1 MDSSQPPST
10 RKRVCII
17 GAGPAGLVAAKTLQQ
32 TGRFTLT
39 LFEKSHRIGGLW
51 ALDETTQTGFL
62 APGTPTNLSR
72 FTVGFSD
79 LDWREVDLGGQHDGD
94 GARRGEGGVPMFPK
108 AWQVGRYLEE
118 YRRLYVP
125 EEVLRLER
133 EVLRAERCVEEG
145 RAAVWRVESRDGEGK
160 GRVEEF
166 DYLVVASGF
175 FAKPRWP
182 GQGGPGLG
190 NGDVRSRIR
199 TMHSSQFRTLDDLFS
214 GKSNAAEKTILI
226 VGGGNSAGETAA
238 AVAMQLSDAAWS
250 PDTTQQKLY
259 KGCKITHITPRPI
272 YGLPPYLEYE
282 KDSMSY
288 VPIDFKLYDFSKRPQ
303 MDSYAGQQTP
313 EIRDI
318 VHGALQR
325 MVGGDQSD
333 LGSEALTSPPKGD
346 SRGTVYVALSE
357 TYAEFVRSGLVEA
370 KAGRVVS
377 ISQGTEGTATAAVEH
392 GDEHYT
398 IDNVG
403 AAIYATGY
411 TPSTALDFL
420 RDDVK
425 QALQFDL
432 KSARLPLV
440 LDQWQT
446 MSAALPDI
454 AFLGFYEGPY
464 WSIMEMQAQ
473 LIADR
478 WINERIPTP
487 QRSYEEDHK
496 LIRLREAMQEKA
508 LDVPQY
514 WFGDYLG
521 YMEDIASHLQLS
533 RNDAAFAEREG
544 CTSPARYVSA
554 QTDKL
559 QADAIMADLHKTWR
573 DCIDH
578 GRFVARAALR
588 AMQGNWNISR
598 KIESEDPAYSG
609 TLQGQAS
616 FHPRFPTADKS
627 GRVADLEFV
636 YVESGEFTSSS
647 SGMTMHARRR
657 YVYRYSEVDDQLS
670 VWFVK
675 PENDLEVDYLFHDLT
690 FVPPAEARKAGACIA
705 KADHLCVDDMYW
717 TQYTLPMEA
726 IVLRRFKIEHTVK
739 GPQKDY
745 VATTQFTR
753 PLVPATRR

>member
-17 GAGPAGLVAAKTLQQ
+17 GAGPAGLVAAKTVHQ

-39 LFEKSHRIGGLW
+39 IYEKSPRIGGLW
-51 ALDETTQTGFL
+51 ALDEYTQTGFL

-79 LDWREVDLGGQHDGD
+79 LDWREVDLRGQHDGGGEAGK
-94 GARRGEGGVPMFPK
+94 GAVPMFPR
-108 AWQVGRYLEE
+108 AWMVGRYLEE
-118 YRRLYVP
+118 FRRRYVP
-125 EEVLRLER
+125 DEVLKLGT
-133 EVLRAERCVEEG
+133 EVVRAERCVEEG
-145 RAAVWRVESRDGEGK
+145 RAAVWRVESRDGMG
-160 GRVEEF
+160 GRGTEEF

-175 FAKPRWP
+175 FAKPRWA
-182 GQGGPGLG
+182 GQGVSGLG
-190 NGDVRSRIR
+190 DGGGVPAVRTI
-199 TMHSSQFRTLDDLFS
+199 HSSQFHSLKDLFS
-214 GKSNAAEKTILI
+214 GRPNAAGKTILI

-250 PDTTQQKLY
+250 PDTTRQEIY
-259 KGCKITHITPRPI
+259 KGCKIIHITPRPI

-282 KDSMSY
+282 KDSMTY
-288 VPIDFKLYDFSKRPQ
+288 VPIDLKLYDFSKRPQ
-303 MDSYAGQQTP
+303 MESYAGLQTP
-313 EIRDI
+313 ELRDI

-333 LGSEALTSPPKGD
+333 LGSEALKSPP
-346 SRGTVYVALSE
+346 RGEDRGSVYVALSE
-357 TYAEFVRSGLVEA
+357 TYSEFVRSGLIEVTG
-370 KAGRVVS
+370 GRAVS
-377 ISQGTEGTATAAVEH
+377 ISQATDGEATATVKRGDGHTVVDNIGAV
-392 GDEHYT
+392 
-398 IDNVG
+398 
-403 AAIYATGY
+403 IYATGY

-420 RDDVK
+420 PDDVK
-425 QALQFDL
+425 QALQYDPS
-432 KSARLPLV
+432 SARLPLI

-446 MSAALPDI
+446 TSTAVPDL

-464 WSIMEMQAQ
+464 WGIMEMQAK
-473 LIADR
+473 LTADR
-478 WINERIPTP
+478 WINEKELAP
-487 QRSYEEDHK
+487 QRPYEDAHK
-496 LIRLREAMQEKA
+496 MLHLRKAMQEKA

-554 QTDKL
+554 QIDNL

-647 SGMTMHARRR
+647 SGLTMLARRR
-657 YVYRYSEVDDQLS
+657 YVYRYSEADDQLS

-717 TQYTLPMEA
+717 TQYTLPVEA
-726 IVLRRFKIEHTVK
+726 IVLRRFEIKHTVK

-753 PLVPATRR
+753 PLVPAARP

>member
-1 MDSSQPPST
+1 M
-10 RKRVCII
+10 KRVCII

-39 LFEKSHRIGGLW
+39 IYEKSTRIGGLW
-51 ALDETTQTGFL
+51 ALDEDSQTGFL

-79 LDWREVDLGGQHDGD
+79 LDWRDVDFGSQHEGV
-94 GARRGEGGVPMFPK
+94 GARRGGGGVPMFPR
-108 AWQVGRYLEE
+108 AWMVGRYLEE
-118 YRRLYVP
+118 FWRRYVP
-125 EEVLRLER
+125 DEVLKLGT
-133 EVLRAERCVEEG
+133 EVVGTVRCVEEG
-145 RAAVWRVESRDGEGK
+145 RAAVWRVESRDEQEE

-166 DYLVVASGF
+166 DCLIVASGF

-182 GQGGPGLG
+182 REGVPGLG
-190 NGDVRSRIR
+190 DVGSEPVVR
-199 TMHSSQFRTLDDLFS
+199 TMHSSQFRTLEDLFS
-214 GKSNAAEKTILI
+214 GRSNAASRTILI

-238 AVAMQLSDAAWS
+238 AVAMQLSNAAWS
-250 PDTTQQKLY
+250 PDTTRQKLY
-259 KGCKITHITPRPI
+259 KGCKIIHITPRPI

-282 KDSMSY
+282 KDSMTY

-303 MDSYAGQQTP
+303 MDSYAGQQIP

-333 LGSEALTSPPKGD
+333 LGSEGLTSPPKGEG
-346 SRGTVYVALSE
+346 RGTVYVALSQ
-357 TYAEFVRSGLVEA
+357 TYSEFVRSGLIEV
-370 KAGRVVS
+370 KAGSVVS
-377 ISQGTEGTATAAVEH
+377 ISQATDGEVTATVEH
-392 GDEHYT
+392 GDEHST
-398 IDNVG
+398 FEDIG
-403 AAIYATGY
+403 AVIYATGY
-411 TPSTALDFL
+411 TPSSALDFL
-420 RDDVK
+420 PGDVK
-425 QALQFDL
+425 KALQYDPS
-432 KSARLPLV
+432 SARLPLI

-446 MSAALPDI
+446 TSTAVPDV

-464 WSIMEMQAQ
+464 WGIIEMQAQ

-478 WINERIPTP
+478 WVNKRIPAP

-559 QADAIMADLHKTWR
+559 QADAIMRDLHKTWR
-573 DCIDH
+573 DCIDD

-598 KIESEDPAYSG
+598 KIESKDPAYSG

-627 GRVADLEFV
+627 SRVADLEFV
-636 YVESGEFTSSS
+636 YVESGDFASSAT
-647 SGMTMHARRR
+647 GLTMSARRR
-657 YVYRYSEVDDQLS
+657 YVYRYSEADDQLS

-675 PENDLEVDYLFHDLT
+675 PDKDLEVDYLFHDLT

-726 IVLRRFKIEHTVK
+726 IVLRKFEIKHMVK
-739 GPQKDY
+739 GPQKNY
-745 VATTQFTR
+745 VATTQFRR
-753 PLVPATRR
+753 PPLPEARP